1 MHSIHYSLHTVC
13 FGAYLNSHNDCGY
26 NISSY
31 SMPPGRVCTVPI
43 SYTIKTLRRLCSQ
56 YYMIG
61 TGTTRRA
68 CRIALQKHANL
79 RCSSHHFHSLVTS
92 RERDGKKVQLVQAH
106 SEFLSPLG
114 A

>member
-1 MHSIHYSLHTVC
+1 MLVV
-13 FGAYLNSHNDCGY
+13 SHFRSMLTSVVVVT
-26 NISSY
+26 IS
-31 SMPPGRVCTVPI
+31 T
-43 SYTIKTLRRLCSQ
+43 
-56 YYMIG
+56 
-61 TGTTRRA
+61 A
-68 CRIALQKHANL
+68 ALQKHANL